1 MGGFSD
7 RERALESKFQHD
19 KTLEFKITA
28 RRNRLFG
35 LWASQQMNLTVD
47 EAESFARDLVS
58 FALSKPALDD
68 LIGYVMTVMRGKQ
81 SSFTEH
87 QVRKQLEYFQQD
99 ATQQIL
105 KE

>member
-19 KTLEFKITA
+19 KALEFRITA

-35 LWASQQMNLTVD
+35 LWASQKMNLTVD
-47 EAESFARDLVS
+47 ETESFARDLVN
-58 FALSKPALDD
+58 FALSKPVLDD
-68 LIGYVMTVMRGKQ
+68 LINHVMTIMREKKAG
-81 SSFTEH
+81 FTEH
-87 QVRKQLEYFQQD
+87 QIRKQLEYFQQD